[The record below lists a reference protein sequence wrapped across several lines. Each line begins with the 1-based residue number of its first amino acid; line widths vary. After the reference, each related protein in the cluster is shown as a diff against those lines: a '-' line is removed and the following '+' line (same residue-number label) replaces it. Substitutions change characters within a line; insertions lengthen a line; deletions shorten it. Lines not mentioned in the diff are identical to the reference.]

1 MFEDQTKKPFIK
13 RLLKHR
19 IKFWLTV
26 AAVLLILTTGA
37 VSLYIKSALEPVDKN
52 NAKTVSVYIP
62 EGSTVTSIAAKLK
75 KEDLIKNEKV
85 F

>member
-37 VSLYIKSALEPVDKN
+37 VSLYIKSRSN
-52 NAKTVSVYIP
+52 R
-62 EGSTVTSIAAKLK
+62 SIK
-75 KEDLIKNEKV
+75 
-85 F
+85 